1 MREFYKRFRG
11 GSAGT
16 LASDE
21 DVCPADSESTQDLIN
36 QNAVIKTR
44 CGAVQLESLKEGLQ
58 QARKFIDILMK
69 IIFATVNIVM
79 DLMQLTGISSEDVR
93 TLLYKNLLFW
103 FQDLIV
109 NMGEAL
115 KTLGTIIFKMIFEN
129 SPIGQALKDVMNTI
143 CATVAWIM
151 NEVWL
156 GFFCPIAEVVLPPV
170 LNAVMAFL
178 RFIEIILG
186 VIRDIACFFN
196 SCLPE
201 SASVQGAIDSID
213 TLKQDVETNGLG
225 CDTPFNSTCF
235 AETTYSLEDA
245 SLPTATR
252 CWSGYQPAAGDSSVL
267 SCTRADT
274 CFDPT
279 ENEPGGNNQKL
290 CDACAQ
296 QEGED
301 FLSFACSALTKRCTC
316 GVQRFERT
324 RCKSHQEC
332 YTATQGASCMRVDGI
347 FDTAYSTTPCDACTT
362 QPVCIVESTNSPG
375 YCACPFTDVVVE
387 QCSHVGEIVTPDP
400 TKLCNVRLNGAI
412 LSTNNMKVSWK
423 DLAVTSC
430 AILDKATTYCYGV
443 SSVGFASSVLHP
455 SVVGFNL
462 LSTGRRR
469 RLLGGGGPYWSAADN
484 LEEGEDDSLAH
495 YMMWNASWT
504 ASGEPCRGLVHAY
517 RSGAYRS
524 GDTEDHHH
532 GNVMDR

>member
-1 MREFYKRFRG
+1 MREFYKRFQG
-11 GSAGT
+11 GQAG
-16 LASDE
+16 SDAAYV
-21 DVCPADSESTQDLIN
+21 DVCPADTSTTQDLIN

-58 QARKFIDILMK
+58 QARMFIDILMK
-69 IIFATVNIVM
+69 IVFDVVNIVM
-79 DLMQLTGISSEDVR
+79 DLMQLTGMSTETAR
-93 TLLYKNLLFW
+93 TMLYKNLLYW

-143 CATVAWIM
+143 CNTVAWIM

-156 GFFCPIAEVVLPPV
+156 GFFCPIAEAILPPV

-178 RFIEIILG
+178 RFIEMILG

-201 SASVQGAIDSID
+201 SASVQGAIESID
-213 TLKQDVETNGLG
+213 IFKQDVETNGLG
-225 CDTPFNSTCF
+225 CDEPFNNTCF
-235 AETTYSLEDA
+235 EETTYNLEDA

-279 ENEPGGNNQKL
+279 VSGPNDNYQKL
-290 CDACAQ
+290 CDACPQ

-316 GVQRFERT
+316 GVQRYERT
-324 RCKSHQEC
+324 RCRSHEEC
-332 YTATQGASCMRVDGI
+332 YVSTKGASCMRVDGI
-347 FDTAYSTTPCDACTT
+347 FDTAFSTTPCASCTT
-362 QPVCIVESTNSPG
+362 QPICVVTSMNSPG

-387 QCSHVGEIVTPDP
+387 QCVHVGELVTPDP
-400 TKLCNVRLNGAI
+400 TALCNVDLNGAI
-412 LSTNNMKVSWK
+412 LGTNNMKVGWK
-423 DLAVTSC
+423 DLSVTSC
-430 AILDKATTYCYGV
+430 AILDKASTYCYGV
-443 SSVGFASSVLHP
+443 SPVGFASSTLHP
-455 SVVGFNL
+455 SVVGFNI

-469 RLLGGGGPYWSAADN
+469 RRLLGIGRSYWSPSND
-484 LEEGEDDSLAH
+484 LEEDEDDAGLAH
-495 YMMWNASWT
+495 YMLWNASWV
-504 ASGEPCRGLVHAY
+504 AAGEPCRSLVHAY
-517 RSGAYRS
+517 RSDDNGRNI
-524 GDTEDHHH
+524 G
-532 GNVMDR
+532 VMDR